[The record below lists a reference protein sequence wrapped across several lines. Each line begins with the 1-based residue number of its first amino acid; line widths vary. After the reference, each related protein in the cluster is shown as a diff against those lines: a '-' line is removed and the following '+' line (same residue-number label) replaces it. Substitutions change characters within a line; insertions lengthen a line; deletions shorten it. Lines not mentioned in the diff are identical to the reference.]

1 MQNIQKTQNDNLK
14 NPKKNSKTYIYMYNC
29 CFNFFVVFVM
39 CFVVLRMW
47 FWGMGGKLRVIR
59 ENANHSQLVQ
69 QKNM

>member
-1 MQNIQKTQNDNLK
+1 
-14 NPKKNSKTYIYMYNC
+14 MYNC

-69 QKNM
+69 QKTIT